1 MEHWSKYW
9 HTEGVLNSFAEGEA
23 NQGYAGEVKKFWQA
37 TFANIPQGG
46 TVIDAGTGNGA
57 LALLAFDYS
66 KANQKDFVI
75 HGVDAAKIDP
85 PAQLSKSSPAIA
97 KKLKQIT
104 FHSETPVEQMPF
116 DAGSVDAVISQFA
129 FEYADRNQALKSIL
143 EALKSGGTFTAMAHH
158 ASSSLLKDSKQGL
171 IVLTDILDNS
181 PLFQQ
186 ADLLIE
192 LAGQAIPQ
200 LGEKGWSEFS
210 HNRIMSR
217 SIQWAMQALQERY
230 NKAEQQVWVNDV
242 VRRVARVMQVMKG
255 DNLAECRKQLA
266 FEYHVLNDHKLR
278 LQDQLNA
285 ALAKKDITALK
296 KAAEKAGA
304 SFAADMVEH
313 DGDTFAWTLT
323 IQKN

>member
-23 NQGYAGEVKKFWQA
+23 NKGYAGEVKKFWEA

-85 PAQLSKSSPAIA
+85 PAQFSKASPAVA
-97 KKLKQIT
+97 KKLKQIK

-116 DAGSVDAVISQFA
+116 VAGSVDAVISQFA
-129 FEYADRNQALKSIL
+129 FEYAERKEALESIL
-143 EALKSGGTFTAMAHH
+143 ASLKSGGTFTAMSHH
-158 ASSSLLKDSKQGL
+158 ASSALIKDSKLGAIIL
-171 IVLTDILDNS
+171 NDILQNS

-186 ADLLIE
+186 ADLLID
-192 LAGQAIPQ
+192 LAAQAIPQ
-200 LGEKGWSEFS
+200 LGEHGWAEFS
-210 HNRIMSR
+210 HNRILSR
-217 SIQWAMQALQERY
+217 SIQWTMQALQERY
-230 NKAEQQVWVNDV
+230 SKPEQQLWVNDV
-242 VRRVARVMQVMKG
+242 IRRVARIMQVMKG

-266 FEYHVLNDHKLR
+266 TEYHLLNDHRLR
-278 LQDQLNA
+278 LEDQLNA
-285 ALAKKDITALK
+285 ALAKKDITALT

-304 SFAADMVEH
+304 SFEANVVEH
-313 DGDTFAWTLT
+313 DGDTFAWAL
-323 IQKN
+323 KVSKD

>member
-9 HTEGVLNSFAEGEA
+9 HTKGVLNSFAEGEA
-23 NQGYAGEVKKFWQA
+23 NKGYTGVVKKFWDT
-37 TFANIPQGG
+37 TFAEIPTGG
-46 TVIDAGTGNGA
+46 TVIDAGSGNGA

-66 KANQKDFVI
+66 RANQKDFVI
-75 HGVDAAKIDP
+75 HGVDAARIDP
-85 PAQLSKSSPAIA
+85 AAQLSKSSPAIA

-116 DAGSVDAVISQFA
+116 VAGSVDAVVSQFA

-143 EALKSGGTFTAMAHH
+143 ESLKEGGTFTAMAHH
-158 ASSSLLKDSKQGL
+158 ASSSLLKDSKQGVV
-171 IVLTDILDNS
+171 ILTDILENS

-186 ADLLIE
+186 ADLLID
-192 LAGQAIPQ
+192 LAAQAIPQ

-210 HNRIMSR
+210 HNRIISR
-217 SIQWAMQALQERY
+217 SIQWTMQALQERY
-230 NKAEQQVWVNDV
+230 NKAEQQMWVNDV

-266 FEYHVLNDHKLR
+266 FEYHLLSDHKLR

-296 KAAEKAGA
+296 KAAEKSGA
-304 SFAADMVEH
+304 KFEADVIEH
-313 DGDTFAWTLT
+313 DGDTFAWTLK
-323 IQKN
+323 IRKK